1 MYYKIKLTDE
11 ARRDL
16 RRIKNYLEEYR
27 LEKTY
32 KKIQQDISNLKFM
45 PRIHKTLISSKNP
58 NAEYRRI
65 ISRKYII
72 VYQIEDEHINI
83 LRIFNQKENYLNQR
97 NFILREKSSKYLT
110 TSNGRS
116 IIK

>member
-11 ARRDL
+11 AKRDL

-32 KKIQQDISNLKFM
+32 KKIKQDISNLKFM
-45 PRIHKTLISSKNP
+45 PRVHKTLISSKNP

-65 ISRKYII
+65 ISGKYII
-72 VYQIEDEHINI
+72 VYQIEDKNINI
-83 LRIFNQKENYLNQR
+83 LRIFNQKENYLSSKT
-97 NFILREKSSKYLT
+97 FILRERSSKYLKIL
-110 TSNGRS
+110 N
-116 IIK
+116 